1 MVTAFLDAVNAEL
14 TYPRPTVLF
23 QRLYYILIILL
34 AVEITFFE
42 NFEIISDSLFAIAI
56 SRSTWACLS
65 F

>member
-23 QRLYYILIILL
+23 QRLYYILIIIL
-34 AVEITFFE
+34 AVEITFE

-65 F
+65 L